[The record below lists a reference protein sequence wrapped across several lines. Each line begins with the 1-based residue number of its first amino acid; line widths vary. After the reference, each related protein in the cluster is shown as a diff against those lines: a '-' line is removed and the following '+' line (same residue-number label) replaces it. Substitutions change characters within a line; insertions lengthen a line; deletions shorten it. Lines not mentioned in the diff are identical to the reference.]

1 MSRDALEDL
10 AVLFYDGQCF
20 LDIDSPAS
28 LEALEDLLLGWAGTG
43 SGRLQL
49 CIVCSLGVVVP

>member
-1 MSRDALEDL
+1 MSRGALEDL
-10 AVLFYDGQCF
+10 AVLLYNGRCL
-20 LDIDSPAS
+20 LDIDSPAL